1 MDLGQYLLIAFEFWS
16 AVFCIITA
24 LCVFLTRKYD
34 HRSAVYLMGMLTV
47 NAVLNAAD
55 ALAYY
60 YRGDGSQ
67 LGYWMVRITNFSVFL
82 CNDVLLLY
90 VVCYICRVI
99 ERNSGTNYRKLQ
111 RIAEGFII
119 TGIVL
124 LVLSRFFGFYY
135 TFDEMNQYHRLDS
148 FPLLVLLTEIP
159 LIIIAGI
166 IHHNWDSL
174 KKSER
179 NSFLL
184 FIIVPITG
192 IILQI
197 FLYGVSVTT
206 IANNISILT
215 VFISYEMGYADY
227 MVTKEKKLLEQMTMA
242 FAHAID
248 EKDSYTGGHS
258 ERVAAYS
265 MLIADRMGMKHSMAR
280 KIYQMALLHDIGKIG
295 IDDAILR
302 KPSRLTDEEFEAIKK
317 HTLKGSEILGEITE
331 MPELTTGARWHHERY
346 DGKGYPD
353 GLKGDEIPIEAR
365 IICVADSYDAMTSD
379 RSYRK
384 NLSQEKVRSEIAANI
399 GIQFDP
405 LAAKCMLDIIDDD
418 RDFSLQEN

>member
-1 MDLGQYLLIAFEFWS
+1 M
-16 AVFCIITA
+16 
-24 LCVFLTRKYD
+24 
-34 HRSAVYLMGMLTV
+34 
-47 NAVLNAAD
+47 
-55 ALAYY
+55 
-60 YRGDGSQ
+60 
-67 LGYWMVRITNFSVFL
+67 
-82 CNDVLLLY
+82 
-90 VVCYICRVI
+90 
-99 ERNSGTNYRKLQ
+99 
-111 RIAEGFII
+111 
-119 TGIVL
+119 
-124 LVLSRFFGFYY
+124 
-135 TFDEMNQYHRLDS
+135 
-148 FPLLVLLTEIP
+148 
-159 LIIIAGI
+159 
-166 IHHNWDSL
+166 
-174 KKSER
+174 
-179 NSFLL
+179 
-184 FIIVPITG
+184 
-192 IILQI
+192 
-197 FLYGVSVTT
+197 YGVSVTT
-206 IANNISILT
+206 IANNISIFT

-265 MLIADRMGMKHSMAR
+265 MLIADRMGMKHSRAR

-331 MPELTTGARWHHERY
+331 MPELATGARWHHERY

-418 RDFSLQEN
+418 KDFSLQEN